1 MAKANPNSEAGC
13 EKSVHVIH
21 PNAVY
26 FLDPAP
32 VRLRVKAATS
42 LREVREKR
50 LHVSRRAG
58 RYFILG
64 MWVLEWIEAGCHPP
78 LPG

>member
-13 EKSVHVIH
+13 EKSGHVIH

-26 FLDPAP
+26 FLDTAP
-32 VRLRVKAATS
+32 VRLRVKASTI